1 MATTMIVETPPAV
14 KPLDTSR
21 RLTRAELRAVPD
33 PRAFALWL
41 ADRALETVVD
51 APTWDKLRAILGR
64 AMRRRPNWVTL
75 HSDARWVAIPQPAPR
90 GTAPADLHLAC
101 FYAQYTV
108 AYAVYE
114 TCDDQ
119 ALECVCDYAACLA
132 GCFGE
137 TDTAR
142 KQAMGVEWD
151 AQRAE
156 WARRMVEAS
165 QEGRAA

>member
-1 MATTMIVETPPAV
+1 MATIEIVPETPAAV
-14 KPLDTSR
+14 NAR
-21 RLTRAELRAVPD
+21 RLTRAELRAVPN

-41 ADRALETVVD
+41 ADRALETVAEPLV
-51 APTWDKLRAILGR
+51 WDKLRAILGR

-137 TDTAR
+137 TDGAR

-151 AQRAE
+151 AQRTE
-156 WARRMVEAS
+156 WARRMAEAAERS
-165 QEGRAA
+165 AA